1 MASKLSETQSKAIL
15 GVSGSNV
22 HNGNIRADEFL
33 PELRGKKAIRTYQ
46 QMRDNDATI
55 GAVLYAV
62 EQILRDVDLKVKSAD
77 DSEQA
82 KAEANFVEQVLEDME
97 HTLDD
102 HISEALSFLG
112 YGFSWFEVVYKRRES
127 TSTLNPK
134 KKTKFPDGR
143 VGVRKLASRAPWTVS
158 RFDVDQK
165 TGDILGMYQDTGQ
178 AYSDGKHY
186 IPTKKSLYYRTTVI
200 NNDPSGRSILRN
212 AYTSYTYL
220 NNLQSIEAIAVER
233 ELAGIPLARIP
244 ADYLAPDAS
253 PEQKAF
259 LGSLQQILRDTKF
272 NEQGYI
278 VLPSDMYPGKDGEPS
293 NHRLVDIE
301 LMSASGNRNI
311 DIDPIIRRYQHD
323 IARSV
328 LSEFL
333 MLGGGSTGSYALSK
347 SKTDLFLRALEAYIQ
362 TIVDVLNKQLVEP
375 LWQLNGL
382 DPKLMPK
389 ITAGDVAPHDLKE
402 LGSYLRNLNGADI
415 SLADQPD
422 IVDALLANAEL
433 PPLDLEVYAESLE
446 RKHMADA
453 ARTDYY
459 DGPDDSVVGSKGK
472 TSEEDDNVVGE

>member
-1 MASKLSETQSKAIL
+1 MVDKTLSEGKAKAIL
-15 GVSGSNV
+15 GVSGSNT
-22 HNGNIRADEFL
+22 HNGQIRADEFL

-62 EQILRDVDLKVKSAD
+62 EQILRDVDLKVVPVD
-77 DSEQA
+77 NTDQA
-82 KAEANFVEQVLEDME
+82 KAEADFVESVLEDME

-102 HISEALSFLG
+102 HISEALSFLSF
-112 YGFSWFEVVYKRRES
+112 GFAWFEVVYKRRDS
-127 TSTLNPK
+127 TDTINSK
-134 KKTKFPDGR
+134 KRTKYPDGR
-143 VGVRKLASRAPWTVS
+143 IGVRKLASRAPWTVS

-178 AYSDGKHY
+178 AYSDGKHF

-233 ELAGIPLARIP
+233 ELAGIPIARVP
-244 ADYLAPDAS
+244 AEYLSADAS
-253 PEQKAF
+253 ADQRSF
-259 LGSLQQILRDTKF
+259 LGSVQQILRDVKF

-278 VLPSDMYPGKDGEPS
+278 ILPSDNYPDKDGAPS
-293 NHRLVDIE
+293 GTRLVDVE
-301 LMSASGNRNI
+301 LMSSNGTRNI

-415 SLADQPD
+415 NLASQPD
-422 IVDALLANAEL
+422 IVDALLDNAEL
-433 PPLDLEVYAESLE
+433 PKLDRVAYEADLEAE
-446 RKHMADA
+446 RRMAT
-453 ARTDYY
+453 ARADYY
-459 DGPDDSVVGSKGK
+459 EGPDDSVVGDTTAAAAGN
-472 TSEEDDNVVGE
+472 NVVGK